1 MKKYFRVS
9 IVLSEWVETR
19 QKKWDLRVFLRLYY
33 NNV

>member
-1 MKKYFRVS
+1 MQKYFRVS

-19 QKKWDLRVFLRLYY
+19 QKKWDLMVFLRIYY